1 MLAPGTGAP
10 VRFFLGVLR
19 ARRWIVAAFALAAV
33 AGVLGALHVPD
44 DAAIDS
50 LVVPSDPVARATR
63 EFERL
68 FPEGESALLLLDARS
83 SASARPRAAEL
94 AARLGRIRGV
104 AAQPLP
110 GPQLGI
116 GIELDAHSP
125 EDRDRALAAID
136 SAAAPFVS
144 SRGPFTAI
152 HRIGSPWID
161 AWLEHATASAEALVM
176 PLFGLFLMA
185 LILALYRSW
194 RTLAA
199 IVLTLGAIVAM
210 AMGIAH
216 VFGWSHTVV
225 SALVPLTVMVTTT
238 ATLVYL
244 HSRYIERDEAL
255 SRGRESLAEH
265 HARALANKLLPC
277 TASMFATAVGF
288 AALAVSDIR
297 PIREM
302 GLWTA
307 SALAVAWVGCF
318 LLFPALQSLLNT
330 PLKAER
336 APAGRWYPGFIER
349 WVPVTRRLRWPLV
362 LGTLFLSACGAAA
375 LFGVPGVVAPLAL
388 QTDALAYI
396 DPTLPIAKDTREFER
411 RSGLGVLEL
420 WLQLPRGE
428 SLTPAVLGALEHL
441 SDALERDPRV
451 TSVEGQGAALQ
462 GGGAVGGAA
471 LSASPATVR
480 GSTVEP
486 RMRRFVVR
494 ANGAINLRLDVR
506 GRDGE
511 FDSSETMSDYIERT
525 YRAEQLAIPALRRIR
540 GQVVG
545 HGAVA
550 GRISLELVPTL
561 VQSFALTAGVIF
573 CVFLLVFRSA
583 SARLM
588 AMIPSV
594 FAILAAFLVMR
605 SSGMALNIATILIGS
620 TVLGATENDQVHFF
634 YHFQEARTGS
644 SDTAEALRHAFRV
657 AGRPIVFATLINAA
671 GFLALALSALPPM
684 REFGIVSAS
693 AFLLALAADFT
704 ALPGALWILDRSRT
718 VRRTGAGLTVG
729 RPDG

>member
-1 MLAPGTGAP
+1 MFAPGTGAA
-10 VRFFLGVLR
+10 VRFFLAVLK
-19 ARRWIVAAFALAAV
+19 ARLWIVAAFALATA
-33 AGVLGALHVPD
+33 AGVFGAMQIPD

-63 EFERL
+63 EFDRL
-68 FPEGESALLLLDARS
+68 FPEGEQALLLLDARPNQ
-83 SASARPRAAEL
+83 AARPRVAEL
-94 AARLGRIRGV
+94 ASRLAAIPGIE
-104 AAQPLP
+104 AQPLP

-125 EDRDRALAAID
+125 QDMDRELASID
-136 SAAAPFVS
+136 AAATPFLAPG
-144 SRGPFTAI
+144 GPFAAA
-152 HRIGSPWID
+152 HRIGAPWID
-161 AWLEHATASAEALVM
+161 AWLEHATASAEERVM
-176 PLFGLFLMA
+176 PLFGFFLMV

-194 RTLAA
+194 RTLGA
-199 IVLTLGAIVAM
+199 IVLTLAAIVAM
-210 AMGIAH
+210 AMGIAAI
-216 VFGWSHTVV
+216 FGWSHTVV
-225 SALVPLTVMVTTT
+225 SALVPLTVMVTAT

-255 SRGRESLAEH
+255 SAGRETLAEH

-277 TASMFATAVGF
+277 TASMLATAVGF
-288 AALAVSDIR
+288 AALAVSNIR

-307 SALAVAWVGCF
+307 TGLAVAWIGCF
-318 LLFPALQSLLNT
+318 LLFPSLQSLLNT

-362 LGTLFLSACGAAA
+362 LATLFVSACGAAA
-375 LFGVPGVVAPLAL
+375 LFGLPGLVSPLAL

-396 DPTLPIAKDTREFER
+396 DPTLPIAKDTREYER
-411 RSGLGVLEL
+411 RWGLGVLEL
-420 WLQLPRGE
+420 WIQLPRNAA
-428 SLTPAVLGALEHL
+428 LTPAVLAAIGHL
-441 SDALERDPRV
+441 ARALERDPRI
-451 TSVEGQGAALQ
+451 TSVEGPGAPAQGVAAGIEAHRPPRGAAEQ
-462 GGGAVGGAA
+462 AA
-471 LSASPATVR
+471 AAR
-480 GSTVEP
+480 Y
-486 RMRRFVVR
+486 VVR
-494 ANGAINLRLDVR
+494 ANGALNLRLDIR
-506 GRDGE
+506 GRDNDFGP
-511 FDSSETMSDYIERT
+511 SETMSEYIERT
-525 YRAEQLAIPALRRIR
+525 YRAEQRADPALRRIR
-540 GQVVG
+540 GRVVG
-545 HGAVA
+545 RGAVA

-561 VQSFALTAGVIF
+561 VESFALTAAVIF

-605 SSGMALNIATILIGS
+605 ASGMALNIATILIGS

-634 YHFQEARTGS
+634 YHFQEGRTGR
-644 SDTAEALRHAFRV
+644 SDTTEALRHAFRV

-671 GFLALALSALPPM
+671 GFLALALSPLPPM

-704 ALPGALWILDRSRT
+704 ALPGALWILDRSARP
-718 VRRTGAGLTVG
+718 RRSERLPT
-729 RPDG
+729 RRDG

>member
-1 MLAPGTGAP
+1 MHAT
-10 VRFFLGVLR
+10 VRFFLGVLK
-19 ARRWIVAAFALAAV
+19 ARLWIAAAFALAAA
-33 AGVLGALHVPD
+33 AGILGAMHVPD

-50 LVVPSDPVARATR
+50 LIVPSDPVARATR

-68 FPEGESALLLLDARS
+68 FPEGESALLLIDAHS
-83 SASARPRAAEL
+83 NAAAQPRAAEL
-94 AARLGRIRGV
+94 AARLAHIPGV
-104 AAQPLP
+104 AARPLP
-110 GPQLGI
+110 GAQLGI
-116 GIELDAHSP
+116 GIELDTHSP
-125 EDRDRALAAID
+125 AERDRALAAID
-136 SAAAPFVS
+136 AATAPYVS
-144 SRGPFTAI
+144 PHGPFIAI
-152 HRIGSPWID
+152 HRIGSPWIN
-161 AWLEHATASAEALVM
+161 AWIEHATASAEARVM

-210 AMGIAH
+210 ALGLGAL
-216 VFGWSHTVV
+216 FGWSHTVV

-244 HSRYIERDEAL
+244 HSRYIERDEGL
-255 SRGRESLAEH
+255 SQGRESLAEH

-307 SALAVAWVGCF
+307 SGLAVAWLGCF
-318 LLFPALQSLLNT
+318 LLFPALQSLFNT

-349 WVPVTRRLRWPLV
+349 WVPITRRYRWPLV
-362 LGTLFLSACGAAA
+362 LVTLFLSACGAAA
-375 LFGVPGVVAPLAL
+375 LFGVHGLIAPLAL
-388 QTDALAYI
+388 QTDSLGYI

-411 RSGLGVLEL
+411 RFGLGVLEL
-420 WLQLPRGE
+420 WMRLPRGA
-428 SLTPAVLGALEHL
+428 SATPATLEAIGRLAH
-441 SDALERDPRV
+441 ALERDPRI
-451 TSVEGQGAALQ
+451 TSVDGPVTASGA
-462 GGGAVGGAA
+462 
-471 LSASPATVR
+471 TD
-480 GSTVEP
+480 
-486 RMRRFVVR
+486 
-494 ANGAINLRLDVR
+494 LRLTIH

-511 FDSSETMSDYIERT
+511 FGSSETMSEYIERT
-525 YRAEQLAIPALRRIR
+525 YRAEQLAIPALRSIH
-540 GQVVG
+540 GEVVG
-545 HGAVA
+545 RGAVA
-550 GRISLELVPTL
+550 ARISLELVPTL

-634 YHFQEARTGS
+634 YHFQEGGS
-644 SDTAEALRHAFRV
+644 GAGHTAEALRHAFRV

-671 GFLALALSALPPM
+671 GFLALAISPLPPM

-704 ALPGALWILDRSRT
+704 ALPGALWILDRSRAR
-718 VRRTGAGLTVG
+718 VPRAQAGLTG
-729 RPDG
+729 TRPDG

>member
-1 MLAPGTGAP
+1 MFAPGAGAA
-10 VRFFLGVLR
+10 VRFFLGVLN
-19 ARRWIVAAFALAAV
+19 ARLWIVAAFALAAA
-33 AGVLGALHVPD
+33 AGVFGALHVPD

-63 EFERL
+63 EFERV
-68 FPEGESALLLLDARS
+68 FPEGEQALLLLDAR
-83 SASARPRAAEL
+83 ADARSKEMARARAAEL
-94 AARLGRIRGV
+94 ASRIAAIPGV
-104 AAQPLP
+104 VAQPLP

-116 GIELDAHSP
+116 GIELETHSP
-125 EDRDRALAAID
+125 EERDRALAAID
-136 SAAAPFVS
+136 SAAAPFLAPS
-144 SRGPFTAI
+144 GPFASI

-161 AWLEHATASAEALVM
+161 AWLEHATASAEGRVM

-194 RTLAA
+194 RTLGA
-199 IVLTLGAIVAM
+199 IVLTLAAIVAM
-210 AMGIAH
+210 AIGLAA

-225 SALVPLTVMVTTT
+225 SALVPLTVTVTAT

-255 SRGRESLAEH
+255 SQGRESLAEH

-277 TASMFATAVGF
+277 TASMLATAVGF
-288 AALAVSDIR
+288 AALTVSNIR

-307 SALAVAWVGCF
+307 SGLAVAWAGCF

-336 APAGRWYPGFIER
+336 APAGRWYPEFVEH

-362 LGTLFLSACGAAA
+362 LTTLFVSACGAAA
-375 LFGVPGVVAPLAL
+375 LFGVPGLIAPLAL

-396 DPTLPIAKDTREFER
+396 DPTLPIAKDTREYER
-411 RSGLGVLEL
+411 RSGLAVLEL
-420 WLQLPRGE
+420 WMQLPRNE
-428 SLTPAVLGALEHL
+428 DLTPAVLDGIGRLAR
-441 SDALERDPRV
+441 ALERDPRI
-451 TSVEGQGAALQ
+451 TSVDGPGTRMQNATASSEPAGAQHGSEAQ
-462 GGGAVGGAA
+462 RAA
-471 LSASPATVR
+471 AR
-480 GSTVEP
+480 Y
-486 RMRRFVVR
+486 VVR
-494 ANGAINLRLDVR
+494 TNGTVNLRLDVR
-506 GRDGE
+506 GRDTE
-511 FDSSETMSDYIERT
+511 FGPSESMSEYIERT
-525 YRAEQLAIPALRRIR
+525 YRAQQRAIPALHAVR

-545 HGAVA
+545 RGAVA
-550 GRISLELVPTL
+550 GRISVELVPTL
-561 VQSFALTAGVIF
+561 VQSFAITAAVIF

-605 SSGMALNIATILIGS
+605 ASGMALNIATILIGS

-634 YHFQEARTGS
+634 YHFQEGRTGTR
-644 SDTAEALRHAFRV
+644 DTTEALRHAFRV

-671 GFLALALSALPPM
+671 GFLALALSPLPPM

-704 ALPGALWILDRSRT
+704 ALPGALWILDRSRAA
-718 VRRTGAGLTVG
+718 VLHR
-729 RPDG
+729 DG